1 MQIQGEIMLEEIGRY
16 KIEGEL
22 GRGSMAVVLKAYDPS
37 IDRTL
42 AIKVL
47 RQERCED
54 AEYRM
59 RFLREAKAAGLL
71 SHPNIVTIYDIG
83 EIDNR
88 PYIAMELLE
97 GEPLDEYMLSTP
109 NRSLEESLNI
119 AIQLAKALDYAHGKG
134 VVHRDIKPSNII
146 CAKDGSHIT
155 ITDFGIAHIE
165 DPGMTN
171 HTQMGEVLGTPQYMS
186 PEQALG
192 KKADARSDLFS
203 LGVILYQLFSGK
215 KPFKGDTIASLLL
228 EITTVDPTPVDQLVP
243 GLPRAIRLIIDRLL
257 KKQPEKRFKNGNELA
272 AALIDVL
279 HEYREKDKQG
289 NKPRIIPI
297 RVKWALIMAAI
308 VSVTMILGATW
319 LYNRQYKIMTQQV
332 TEYGSSLVRFMATE
346 SAESILREDWIA
358 IETFVQ
364 DAMTGQQF
372 SYVTVVDSHNIVRGS
387 NNGKT
392 GQGYVNVAG
401 NGKLFAKIS
410 DVEIR
415 RYVASK
421 ATEMLDFEAP
431 ITFKNK
437 EIGRIHLGMP
447 WDPLEK
453 LAQQT
458 VIAMTIL
465 MVVTVFAAA
474 FVAYMLAGATSIP
487 IRLLQKALGEI
498 RKGNSGY
505 RIVEV
510 RKDEFGQLFEEFNE
524 MAEAL
529 QETNEHTEPPAS
541 S

>member
-1 MQIQGEIMLEEIGRY
+1 MLEEIGRY

-22 GRGSMAVVLKAYDPS
+22 GRGSMAVVFKAYDPS

-83 EIDNR
+83 VVDNR

-109 NRSLEESLNI
+109 NRSLEESLTI

-146 CAKDGSHIT
+146 CARNGSHIT

-165 DPGMTN
+165 DPDMTQ

-215 KPFKGDTIASLLL
+215 KPFLGNTIASLLL
-228 EITTVDPTPVDQLVP
+228 EITTVEPIPVDQIIP
-243 GLPRAIRLIIDRLL
+243 DLPRSIRLVVDRLL
-257 KKQPEKRFKNGNELA
+257 KKQPDKRFKNGNELA
-272 AALIDVL
+272 ASLIDVL
-279 HEYREKDKQG
+279 REAREKNQRG

-319 LYNRQYKIMTQQV
+319 LYNQQYKIMTQQV
-332 TEYGSSLVRFMATE
+332 TEYGSSLARFMATE

-358 IETFVQ
+358 IETFAQ

-372 SYVTVVDSHNIVRGS
+372 SYVTVVDSHGIVRGNS
-387 NNGKT
+387 SGKV
-392 GQGYVNVAG
+392 GQNYTKVAG
-401 NGKLFAKIS
+401 NGMLFGKIS
-410 DVEIR
+410 DIQIH
-415 RYVASK
+415 RYAASK

-431 ITFKNK
+431 ITFKNRELGK
-437 EIGRIHLGMP
+437 IHLGMP

-458 VIAMTIL
+458 VITMAIL
-465 MVVTVFAAA
+465 MIVTVFAAA
-474 FVAYMLAGATSIP
+474 FVAYLLAGQTSNP

-498 RKGNSGY
+498 QKGNSGY
-505 RIVEV
+505 RITEV
-510 RKDEFGQLFEEFNE
+510 RKDEFGQLFESFNE
-524 MAEAL
+524 MGEAL

>member
-1 MQIQGEIMLEEIGRY
+1 MLEEIGRY
-16 KIEGEL
+16 KIVEEL
-22 GRGSMAVVLKAYDPS
+22 GRGSMAVVFKAYDPN

-42 AIKVL
+42 AIKLL

-59 RFLREAKAAGLL
+59 RFLREAKAAGFL

-83 EIDNR
+83 EVDNR

-97 GEPLDEYMLSTP
+97 GDPLDEYMRSTP
-109 NRSLEESLNI
+109 NRSLEESLTI
-119 AIQLAKALDYAHGKG
+119 AIQLAKALDYAHSRG

-146 CAKDGSHIT
+146 CAKNGSHIT

-165 DPGMTN
+165 DPDVTR

-215 KPFKGDTIASLLL
+215 KPFVGDTIASLLL
-228 EITTVDPTPVDQLVP
+228 EITTAEPVPVDQLVP
-243 GLPRAIRLIIDRLL
+243 DLPRSIKLIVERLL
-257 KKQPEKRFKNGNELA
+257 KKQPEKRFQSGKELA
-272 AALIDVL
+272 SALIDAL
-279 HEYREKDKQG
+279 GEIREKGQRG

-319 LYNRQYKIMTQQV
+319 LYRQQYKIMTRQV

-346 SAESILREDWIA
+346 SAEPTLREDWIA

-364 DAMTGQQF
+364 DAMTGQEF
-372 SYVTVVDSHNIVRGS
+372 SYVTVVDGRGIVRGNS
-387 NNGKT
+387 NGEI
-392 GQGYVNVAG
+392 GQNYVNIAG
-401 NGKLFAKIS
+401 GTPFGKIT
-410 DVEIR
+410 DVTIR
-415 RYVASK
+415 RYQAGKS
-421 ATEMLDFEAP
+421 TEMLDFEAP
-431 ITFKNK
+431 ITFKNRG
-437 EIGRIHLGMP
+437 IGKIHLGMP

-458 VIAMTIL
+458 VITMTLL
-465 MVVTVFAAA
+465 MIITVFAAA
-474 FVAYMLAGATSIP
+474 FVAYVLASAASTP
-487 IRLLQKALGEI
+487 IRLLQKALGEV

-505 RIVEV
+505 RIAEM
-510 RKDEFGQLFEEFNE
+510 RKDEFGQLFESFNE
-524 MAEAL
+524 MADSL
-529 QETNEHTEPPAS
+529 QETHEHTIPSAS

>member
-1 MQIQGEIMLEEIGRY
+1 MLEEIGRY
-16 KIEGEL
+16 KIQGEL
-22 GRGSMAVVLKAYDPS
+22 GRGSMAVVFKAYDPS

-59 RFLREAKAAGLL
+59 RFLREAKAAGFL

-83 EIDNR
+83 EVDDR

-97 GEPLDEYMLSTP
+97 GDPLDEYMRSTP
-109 NRSLEESLNI
+109 NRPLEESLTI

-146 CAKDGSHIT
+146 RSKNGNQIT
-155 ITDFGIAHIE
+155 ITDFGIAHVE
-165 DPGMTN
+165 DPDVTR

-203 LGVILYQLFSGK
+203 VGVLLYQLFSGK
-215 KPFKGDTIASLLL
+215 KPFVGGTIASLLL
-228 EITTVDPTPVDQLVP
+228 EITTAEPAPIEQAVP
-243 GLPRAIRLIIDRLL
+243 GLPRSIKLIIERLL
-257 KKQPEKRFKNGNELA
+257 KKQPEKRFQSGKELA
-272 AALIDVL
+272 DALIDAL
-279 HEYREKDKQG
+279 QDIREKNQQG
-289 NKPRIIPI
+289 NKPRIVPI

-319 LYNRQYKIMTQQV
+319 LYNQQYRIMTQQV
-332 TEYGSSLVRFMATE
+332 TEYGSSLARFMATE

-358 IETFVQ
+358 IETFAQ

-372 SYVTVVDSHNIVRGS
+372 SYVTVVDSHGVVRGS
-387 NNGKT
+387 SNGKT
-392 GQGYVNVAG
+392 GQSYTRVAG
-401 NGKLFAKIS
+401 NGKLFGKIT
-410 DVEIR
+410 DVAIR
-415 RYVASK
+415 RYEASK
-421 ATEMLDFEAP
+421 ASEMLDFEAP
-431 ITFKNK
+431 ITFKNR

-458 VIAMTIL
+458 VITMAIL

-474 FVAYMLAGATSIP
+474 FVAYMLAAAASKP
-487 IRLLQKALGEI
+487 IRLLQKALGEMH
-498 RKGNSGY
+498 KGNSGY
-505 RIVEV
+505 RIAEV
-510 RKDEFGQLFEEFNE
+510 RKDEFGQLFESFNE
-524 MAEAL
+524 TAEAL
-529 QETNEHTEPPAS
+529 QETHEHTEPPAS